1 MRLTAKMG
9 RTVKQVAF
17 NKGAVSGKIVL
28 EIEME
33 NSSPLLIGNE
43 GEWTDIEVLKDWE
56 GQPYIPGTSIIGVL
70 RHLLEEQGRSRE
82 AVLVFGGQGRQSA
95 VQVTDA
101 YPVSND
107 YVIAKRDSVR
117 IDEKKGIARDKC
129 KFDYEIIEP
138 GSIFKFSIIA
148 TVRETGGA
156 GGQDVKEWPDRETLE
171 EQLNLC
177 AALINSGQVRLGRM
191 TTKGFGR
198 MKLVSARKVFLD
210 FNKPR
215 DLAAWLKDS
224 YTMTGLTEEK
234 LTLDAPGNEFA
245 VDAWFDIVNSLIIRG
260 YTGSIDEPDAVSIA
274 YAKKDPM
281 GQTLYVL
288 PGTSVKGAL
297 RHRALRI
304 INTLGGS
311 GEQVLKDFM
320 GWADD
325 KGDETK
331 SKAKKKSAADKFKSR
346 LIVEETVINNV
357 AAELQHRIRIDRFT
371 GGVIEGALFDSKPL
385 WPLAGKTGPMVNIRL
400 AVKNAREWEKGL
412 VMLLLKD
419 LWTEDL
425 PVGGEKNIGR
435 GVLRGVR
442 AEVKDAGKSLKIIDV
457 EGKINLYNEHGLLEE
472 LEQCVK
478 ALVRKCEENA
488 AGQEGGQT
496 A

>member
-1 MRLTAKMG
+1 MG

-101 YPVSND
+101 YPVSSD
-107 YVIAKRDSVR
+107 YVVAKRDGVR
-117 IDEKKGIARDKC
+117 IDEKTGTAMDNY

-148 TVRETGGA
+148 TVRETGGGA
-156 GGQDVKEWPDRETLE
+156 GGQDDKEWPDRDTLE
-171 EQLNLC
+171 RQLNFC

-198 MKLVSARKVFLD
+198 MKLVSAKKASLD
-210 FNKPR
+210 FNKAQ
-215 DLAAWLKDS
+215 DLAAWLKNS
-224 YTMTGLTEEK
+224 YTMTGLTEEE
-234 LTLDAPGNEFA
+234 LALDAPGNEFA

-260 YTGSIDEPDAVSIA
+260 YTGNIDDPDAVSIA

-281 GQTLYVL
+281 GHTQYVL

-304 INTLGGS
+304 INTLGGN
-311 GEQVLKDFM
+311 GEQMLKDFM

-346 LIVEETVINNV
+346 LIVEETVIKDV
-357 AAELQHRIRIDRFT
+357 SAELQHRIRIDRFT
-371 GGVIEGALFDSKPL
+371 GGVIEGALFNSKPL
-385 WPLAGKTGPMVNIRL
+385 WPLAGRTGPMVNIRL
-400 AVKNAREWEKGL
+400 AVKNARAWEKGL

-435 GVLRGVR
+435 GILRGVR
-442 AEVKDAGKSLKIIDV
+442 AEVTDAGKSLKIIDV
-457 EGKINLYNEHGLLEE
+457 DGKLNLYNEHGLLEE

-478 ALVRKCEENA
+478 ALAEECQKA
-488 AGQEGGQT
+488 APGQEGGQT